1 MLSLFDI
8 IQAACGPP
16 QGEDDEANA
25 TWEFA
30 YPWQNPVLIALTIVG
45 VFVGLFL
52 YSQLAWGIV
61 TFVLFL
67 FGSGYATAR
76 FLFNVEERLRAL
88 RLAPLLGS
96 IWCLFFWLLFTL
108 MEFLK

>member
-8 IQAACGPP
+8 IQAAAGPP
-16 QGEDDEANA
+16 RGDDDDPNA

-30 YPWQNPVLIALTIVG
+30 YPWQSPVAIVVCIVG
-45 VFVGLFL
+45 AYLGLFF
-52 YSQLAWGIV
+52 YSQLTWGIV

-76 FLFNVEERLRAL
+76 FLFDVEERLRVI
-88 RLAPLLGS
+88 RRAPLLGS
-96 IWCLFFWLLFTL
+96 FWCLIFWLLFRL
-108 MEFLK
+108 MDFLQ